1 MLIADSGFNFI
12 GKILTNI
19 HCPALITSTDEMPQ
33 KIALLYDNR
42 PSSKLAIETYIS
54 PFPEYAKLPT
64 ELLSINPNQEDEFE
78 IRQYFKEKLQPHF
91 PNLTLQVEKGNKK
104 NVLENFLDKLT
115 WPVLMVMGAF
125 GRSALSNFFNP
136 SFGRS
141 ALKRKDILLLHT
153 PIILKSPKLF
163 YFPLFY
169 FNRF

>member
-64 ELLSINPNQEDEFE
+64 ELLSINPNQEEM
-78 IRQYFKEKLQPHF
+78 
-91 PNLTLQVEKGNKK
+91 NLKY
-104 NVLENFLDKLT
+104 D
-115 WPVLMVMGAF
+115 
-125 GRSALSNFFNP
+125 S
-136 SFGRS
+136 
-141 ALKRKDILLLHT
+141 
-153 PIILKSPKLF
+153 ILKKS
-163 YFPLFY
+163 
-169 FNRF
+169 FNRIFQTLRYKLKKVTKKMYLKIFWIN